1 MSVPVR
7 RSYLRAADR
16 RDHILDCA
24 LEAFAKARIPRHLD
38 RRHLRPGAHRPG
50 HAVRAL
56 PGQGRRPLGLAGPH
70 RQPRHRRGPAVAT
83 LRTPCGRHVDG
94 GDNVAFIEARCHM
107 IMQVVFADADT
118 ASLILRMARGTGS
131 ARVTLARIDEQ
142 VVGAIAADVRAGID
156 QGSSDRSSPTSPRSS
171 SSAGSRRSSWRSRRG
186 AHHRC
191 GQRRPGDRRAA
202 LVELLPAIGP
212 PYRHP
217 NRARE
222 GELQP
227 GDRLDSKGAAPRLS
241 LGAAI
246 EPFSASR
253 AQGTHAMSG
262 SGCDA
267 EPTPRCVVARRRQE
281 RRLGGRQTM
290 RLRCS
295 VVRSRTSATDRRAT
309 RVSASSRQ
317 CPVRS
322 VGNVPATDASAGRAP
337 AEDRAGEAP

>member
-24 LEAFAKARIPRHLD
+24 LEAFAKAGFHDTSIADICARARIGRGTLYEHFQDKGAVLSALLD
-38 RRHLRPGAHRPG
+38 RIANRVIDV
-50 HAVRAL
+50 VRQWQPFEL
-56 PGQGRRPLGLAGPH
+56 P
-70 RQPRHRRGPAVAT
+70 VDAT
-83 LRTPCGRHVDG
+83 WTAE
-94 GDNVAFIEARCHM
+94 DNVAFIEARCHM

-156 QGSSDRSSPTSPRSS
+156 QGVSPTGR
-171 SSAGSRRSSWRSRRG
+171 ARRHRAVHRRRDREDRLWCSRRG

-202 LVELLPAIGP
+202 LVGAP
-212 PYRHP
+212 PRRSGHRYRHP

-241 LGAAI
+241 PWRGHRT
-246 EPFSASR
+246 SASR
-253 AQGTHAMSG
+253 VQGAHAMSG
-262 SGCDA
+262 F
-267 EPTPRCVVARRRQE
+267 
-281 RRLGGRQTM
+281 
-290 RLRCS
+290 
-295 VVRSRTSATDRRAT
+295 
-309 RVSASSRQ
+309 RV
-317 CPVRS
+317 
-322 VGNVPATDASAGRAP
+322 
-337 AEDRAGEAP
+337 